1 MKSLLFTNI
10 QLQSK
15 SPIFVFVWLW
25 NVSFLPRRKK
35 HNLCESNTV
44 LRCSEYTFNGSHS
57 DNWKIE
63 IFTISASFPAET
75 WASFSG
81 HHYRGSGFTD
91 ALPAYGFWKGGCRAW
106 GQRRIGRMGWDGAT
120 MGGMHKEA
128 VSSRYL
134 MFREVSQAR
143 KQPIYKHI
151 CGPIWQIKYIFTWS
165 IFHCWKGS
173 MVLASLPMV
182 GCSLKFLL
190 ALVGRAGDVLQVL
203 MSSAPPRRS
212 TAFLGGLQLPGDFTR
227 NRSKPIHTR
236 WRFKLTFWG
245 KSGILKEI
253 PGIQVGH
260 SWHEFHWNFLHVI
273 NVTKC
278 LEFSKASIF
287 QANFAGLVID
297 ILLGPKST
305 PAFSESKKADIDDET
320 YLLKGIYTYSW
331 T

>member
-212 TAFLGGLQLPGDFTR
+212 TAFLGVYNFQVISPEIGQNQSTHAEGLSWHFGENPAF
-227 NRSKPIHTR
+227 
-236 WRFKLTFWG
+236 WRKSQAFKLDTVDMN
-245 KSGILKEI
+245 SIGISFMWSMW
-253 PGIQVGH
+253 P
-260 SWHEFHWNFLHVI
+260 
-273 NVTKC
+273 NV
-278 LEFSKASIF
+278 
-287 QANFAGLVID
+287 
-297 ILLGPKST
+297 
-305 PAFSESKKADIDDET
+305 
-320 YLLKGIYTYSW
+320 
-331 T
+331 

>member
-10 QLQSK
+10 QLLKQ
-15 SPIFVFVWLW
+15 ITDFCFVWLW
-25 NVSFLPRRKK
+25 SVPLFSREGKTTPFVWEQHR
-35 HNLCESNTV
+35 
-44 LRCSEYTFNGSHS
+44 SEMFWVYIQCCNS
-57 DNWKIE
+57 DTWKIE
-63 IFTISASFPAET
+63 IFTISASFPAESS
-75 WASFSG
+75 ASFSG

-212 TAFLGGLQLPGDFTR
+212 TAFLGVCNFQVISPEIGQNQSTHAGGLSWHFR
-227 NRSKPIHTR
+227 
-236 WRFKLTFWG
+236 G
-245 KSGILKEI
+245 KSRHFEGNPRHSSWTQLTWI
-253 PGIQVGH
+253 P
-260 SWHEFHWNFLHVI
+260 
-273 NVTKC
+273 
-278 LEFSKASIF
+278 LEFPSCDQCDQMSRVLKTRFFRQTS
-287 QANFAGLVID
+287 LV
-297 ILLGPKST
+297 
-305 PAFSESKKADIDDET
+305 
-320 YLLKGIYTYSW
+320 
-331 T
+331 